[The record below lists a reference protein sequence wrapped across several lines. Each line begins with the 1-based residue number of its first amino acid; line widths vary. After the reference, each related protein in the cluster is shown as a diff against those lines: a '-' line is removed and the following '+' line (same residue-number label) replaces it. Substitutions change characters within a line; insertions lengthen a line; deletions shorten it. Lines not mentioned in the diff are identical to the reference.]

1 MTNTMLLE
9 KHIKSAG
16 IKYKFVAEKLGITY
30 YSLRKKIN
38 NVTEFTAT
46 EIDLLCE
53 LLHLGVKDRM
63 AIFFAKG
70 VDL

>member
-1 MTNTMLLE
+1 MTNTLLLE
-9 KHIKSAG
+9 ERIKSAG
-16 IKYKFVAEKLGITY
+16 IKYKFLAEKLGITY

-46 EIDLLCE
+46 EIDIMCE
-53 LLHLGVKDRM
+53 VLHLSVKDRM
-63 AIFFAKG
+63 AIFFAKV

>member
-9 KHIKSAG
+9 EHIRSVG
-16 IKYKFVAEKLGITY
+16 IKYKFLAEKLGITY
-30 YSLRKKIN
+30 FSLRKKIN

-46 EIDLLCE
+46 EIDVMCE
-53 LLHLGVKDRM
+53 VLHLSVEERM
-63 AIFFAKG
+63 LIFFAKR